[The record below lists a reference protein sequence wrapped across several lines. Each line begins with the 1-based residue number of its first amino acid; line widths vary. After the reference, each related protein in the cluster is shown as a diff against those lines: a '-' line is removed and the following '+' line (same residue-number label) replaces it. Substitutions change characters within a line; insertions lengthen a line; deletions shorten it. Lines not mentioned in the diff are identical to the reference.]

1 MGIETLAII
10 IAGAGFLWT
19 VFRDKSQDVDDINER
34 ITVLENK
41 VETHSTEISRLEKGQ
56 DELED
61 SLRSLQ
67 DQIHKM
73 DLKIERILTI
83 LEKQKGA

>member
-10 IAGAGFLWT
+10 IAGVGFLWT

-34 ITVLENK
+34 ITVLESK